1 MNLTARLLRRNIS
14 VPRIAA
20 FVFSNLVGLAIIV
33 GALQFYEDA
42 GSLWRNDDSFL
53 SSDYLVVNKR
63 VTTSGLWNET
73 QEGFSESEVEDL
85 RSQPWVRDVGEFTSS
100 GYKVLASVAPGN
112 GRGMSTMLFFESV
125 PDGFL
130 DDLPA
135 GWAFR
140 EGDTTVPI
148 MISKDYLALYNFG
161 FAGSAGLP
169 QLSEELISTIPLSL
183 ELLSDDGSRRINL
196 QGRIAGFSNRLNTIL
211 VPESFMEW
219 CNRQLGGEESE
230 SPSRLVV
237 NVSSPG
243 DVAIS
248 DYLDSHGLEVGGNR
262 AGSSASFLL
271 RLVVGLIV
279 AVGAIISLL
288 SFFLLLLSVSL
299 IMEKNRDKIHTLLMM
314 GVPLGSVAA
323 PYIRIVSAATCVAFL
338 LAIGVGIA
346 LRMWYLEPL
355 RALGA
360 TGGNVVIAPA
370 VALAVSLLLLSLNV
384 VSIRRKVRKSW
395 R

>member
-1 MNLTARLLRRNIS
+1 MNLTSRLLRRNIS

-42 GSLWRNDDSFL
+42 GSLWSGDDSFL
-53 SSDYLVVNKR
+53 SSDYLVVSKR
-63 VTTSGLWNET
+63 VTTSSLWDGESG
-73 QEGFSESEVEDL
+73 GFSAVEVEDL
-85 RSQPWVRDVGEFTSS
+85 KSQPWVRDVGKFSSS
-100 GYKVLASVAPGN
+100 GYKVLASVSPGG

-130 DDLPA
+130 DEQPA
-135 GWAFR
+135 GWTFR

-169 QLSEELISTIPLSL
+169 QLSEDLISTIPIHL
-183 ELLSDDGSRRINL
+183 ELISDDGTRRLNL

-211 VPESFMEW
+211 VPEDFMEW
-219 CNRQLGGEESE
+219 SNRELGAES
-230 SPSRLVV
+230 SANPNRLIV

-243 DVAIS
+243 DVAIQ
-248 DYLDSHGLEVGGNR
+248 DYLESHGLEVGGDR
-262 AGSSASFLL
+262 GGSSASFLL
-271 RLVVGLIV
+271 RLVVGLTV
-279 AVGAIISLL
+279 AVGALISLL
-288 SFFLLLLSVSL
+288 SFSLLLLSVSL
-299 IMEKNRDKIHTLLMM
+299 IMEKNRDRIHTLLML
-314 GVPLGSVAA
+314 GVPLGNVAS
-323 PYIRIVSAATCVAFL
+323 PYVWIVSVSTFAAYILAVALGF
-338 LAIGVGIA
+338 G
-346 LRMWYLEPL
+346 LRLWYLSPL

-360 TGGNVVIAPA
+360 SGGNVMVAPA
-370 VALAVSLLLLSLNV
+370 VALAVSVALLAFNII
-384 VSIRRKVRKSW
+384 SIRRKVRKAW